1 MCGPDFCSMRLYSK
15 TEGIKTF
22 NEEKRNIEIKHRLL
36 TKEMAKRLANRK
48 YIAEEKIV

>member
-22 NEEKRNIEIKHRLL
+22 NEEKKGIVVDHRLL
-36 TKEMAKRLANRK
+36 KKKFDKKYLAD
-48 YIAEEKIV
+48 EKMF

>member
-22 NEEKRNIEIKHRLL
+22 NEEKRDIEIKHRLL
-36 TKEMAKRLANRK
+36 AKDAIKKLANRK
-48 YIAEEKIV
+48 YIAEEKMV